1 MSKELETRFLVSLHS
16 TPAPAHQDVF
26 YTVPRA
32 GHLLASPSHRISRD
46 RYPGH
51 ELILCLSGR
60 AWTRVAGRT
69 HAIGP
74 GDFVWLNCHHP
85 HEHWAEPSDPWEAMW
100 VRAEGPQL
108 AKLSELMSVRAAPV
122 IAGVDRKEAVAA
134 FKEAF
139 RLVADRAPESPARLH
154 AVVARLLAVVCAA
167 RARSGDAAPDV
178 PPALAKVV
186 ERMRLFYFEK
196 HTLEG
201 LARLAGLSP
210 THFTRVFRAAFG
222 TSPIDWLRRERISQ
236 AKRRL
241 AGTDDEIKEI
251 AAQVGFADRYFF
263 SKDFK
268 RHTGMTPGQYRA
280 REQGADA
287 R

>member
-1 MSKELETRFLVSLHS
+1 VSLHS

-32 GHLLASPSHRISRD
+32 GHLQASPSHRIRRD
-46 RYPGH
+46 HYPGH
-51 ELILCLSGR
+51 ELILCLAGR

-69 HAIGP
+69 HAVRA

-85 HEHWAEPSDPWEAMW
+85 HEHWAEPDDPWEAMW

-108 AKLSELMSVRAAPV
+108 AKLAELMSVRTSPV
-122 IAGVDRKEAVAA
+122 ISGVDRREAVAA
-134 FKEAF
+134 YRQAFKLLAQGS
-139 RLVADRAPESPARLH
+139 PESPALLH
-154 AVVARLLAVVCAA
+154 AAVARLLGAVCAA

-178 PPALAKVV
+178 PPALTKVV

-196 HTLEG
+196 HTLDG
-201 LARLAGLSP
+201 LAAVAGLSP
-210 THFTRVFRAAFG
+210 THFTRVFRSAFG

-241 AGTDDEIKEI
+241 AGTSDEIKEI
-251 AAQVGFADRYFF
+251 AAQVGYADRYFF

-268 RHTGMTPGQYRA
+268 RHTGVTPGQYRA
-280 REQGADA
+280 REQGRAD
-287 R
+287 